1 MFSVPYIYIYG
12 REKSLLDNKFVEDN
26 KKFII
31 SKVLNA
37 SAAVDLPAAATAAST
52 AVLSLASGL
61 SLFAVHVLLSAAAIA
76 YHIFLTVAV
85 FARPASRS
93 SCSAGHYI
101 FY

>member
-1 MFSVPYIYIYG
+1 
-12 REKSLLDNKFVEDN
+12 LDNKFVEDN

-37 SAAVDLPAAATAAST
+37 SAAVDLPATAPAAAAST
-52 AVLSLASGL
+52 VVLSLASGL

-93 SCSAGHYI
+93 SGSAGHYI

>member
-12 REKSLLDNKFVEDN
+12 REKSLLDNKFVADN

-37 SAAVDLPAAATAAST
+37 SVVVDLPTAAST

-76 YHIFLTVAV
+76 YHIFLTVAIL
-85 FARPASRS
+85 ARPASRS
-93 SCSAGHYI
+93 ACSPGHYI
-101 FY
+101 YC